1 LKPLRL
7 AFAGTPDFAAAS
19 LQAVLDSDHQVV
31 AVLTQP
37 DRAAGRGKKVQQ
49 SPVKVLAE
57 SQRIPVLQPE
67 NLKGEDIRQQLRDL
81 NLDALVVVAYG
92 LILPKTVLDMPTYG
106 CFNIHAS
113 LLPRWRGA
121 APIQRAIQM
130 GDAET
135 GVTIM
140 QMDVGLDTGDMLTI
154 LKTPITAD
162 DTAQS
167 LHDRLSQLGCDA
179 LMQTLDDLQAERLN
193 PVKQNDAEA
202 TYAEKLNKAE
212 AEIDWSQPADTLVRL
227 IQAFNPWPVAFTQY
241 DGQPLRLW
249 RAKMGQETVSEKPPG
264 LVISVTKDGVE
275 VATGKGS
282 LILEQLQPAGKKA
295 MAAYP
300 FCRLT
305 GPANVLVMPA
315 AHSASIS
322 TKMLQELGGVT
333 VIGPLLVG
341 LRFGLQTIHAA
352 KERRWVDFCSPER
365 IHQEVSGIGASG

>member
-1 LKPLRL
+1 MTQPLRII
-7 AFAGTPDFAAAS
+7 FAGTPDFS
-19 LQAVLDSDHQVV
+19 VPPLQRLLDSPHEVV
-31 AVLTQP
+31 AVYTQP
-37 DRAAGRGKKVQQ
+37 DRPAGRGRKLTA
-49 SPVKVLAE
+49 SPVKQLA
-57 SQRIPVLQPE
+57 QQHDLPVFQPVS
-67 NLKGEDIRQQLRDL
+67 LKDPDAQAELSTL
-81 NLDALVVVAYG
+81 NADVMVVVAYG
-92 LILPKTVLDMPTYG
+92 LILPKAVLDMPTYG

-162 DTAQS
+162 DTAQT

-193 PVKQNDAEA
+193 PVKQSDAEA

-295 MAAYP
+295 MAAYD
-300 FCRLT
+300 FAQARQLT
-305 GPANVLVMPA
+305 G
-315 AHSASIS
+315 
-322 TKMLQELGGVT
+322 QRLGT
-333 VIGPLLVG
+333 E
-341 LRFGLQTIHAA
+341 QA
-352 KERRWVDFCSPER
+352 
-365 IHQEVSGIGASG
+365 Q